1 MTSHGVPRHGRY
13 ERLLR
18 KHRFDTRNVEH
29 EETVLNAQ
37 RATVPEGETTR
48 SKNLHEQWVAMHE
61 KREQILNPSTTLV
74 PAIPEATSTTTEED
88 SATTETEPM
97 SSETTTSN
105 DSTTETQPAHE
116 SETTTDEI
124 RPTTEM
130 VPVNGLE
137 ATTPEDDSA
146 TTMTHPVV
154 SETTSFETGVST
166 TDQQTNEL
174 PTTTEA
180 IIEPTLTTVTTS
192 TSNPSTETNT
202 ETGTESTVSEVN
214 TSAPVETS
222 TTTDLSDSTTETVSE
237 SAGLIVGLTAESEGI
252 SQSTEDL
259 PISPTSTLDTPSTD
273 NTASTTLSTSVPVI
287 GQAIESSDKSP
298 ISLGSSLNI
307 PTAVVVGQTP
317 SSTST
322 GAVIAAI
329 AAESSTSSSDT
340 TTTTR
345 DSPTNTTNTTT
356 TTSSTTFAT
365 TITTTTS
372 DTTLSLT
379 SSTTTTTSYSS
390 HTTYSDSP
398 TGGYGWGDDDSLDNT
413 AGVSPESTGAGSS
426 GSESSSDS
434 GSGTLSPQATGK
446 IVGGV
451 VGGVAAATVIFLL
464 IFLLLRRRRKTG
476 FFFGSPARVRGDD
489 SDGGLIRE
497 PSTRHMV
504 SRDSDG
510 AASFGAAYF
519 APAFMKRWRQSQ
531 VSTGEES
538 LASTAP
544 SERGFQK
551 ISGRKLPSGIH
562 PDFDYSAGGLEAGSP
577 TESDISPT
585 LPPVIPRSPTSSRP
599 PPSNPFSA
607 PLDTSFTRE
616 VAEDDVVF
624 VRPSPARTPTAG
636 SSNAL
641 TWAEASARTMPMA
654 FPMPPSGTSVSIPKR
669 PDALGRSHPSY
680 DGSRGSRFSENL

>member
-18 KHRFDTRNVEH
+18 KHRFDTRDFEH
-29 EETVLNAQ
+29 EETVLNDQ
-37 RATVPEGETTR
+37 RVTVPEGETAQ
-48 SKNLHEQWVAMHE
+48 SKNLHEQWMAMHE
-61 KREQILNPSTTLV
+61 KREQVLNPSTTLI
-74 PAIPEATSTTTEED
+74 PAIPEVTSTATEEVV
-88 SATTETEPM
+88 ATTEAELTP
-97 SSETTTSN
+97 SETTTTTSG
-105 DSTTETQPAHE
+105 DSTTETEPAHE
-116 SETTTDEI
+116 SETTTNEI
-124 RPTTEM
+124 RPTTDTAPLNE
-130 VPVNGLE
+130 PE
-137 ATTPEDDSA
+137 STTSEDESA
-146 TTMTHPVV
+146 TTMTQPVV
-154 SETTSFETGVST
+154 SETTSFDISVST
-166 TDQQTNEL
+166 SDQQTIEL
-174 PTTTEA
+174 PTITEA
-180 IIEPTLTTVTTS
+180 IVEPASTTVTTS
-192 TSNPSTETNT
+192 TSNPATETNT
-202 ETGTESTVSEVN
+202 EAGTESPTVPEVN
-214 TSAPVETS
+214 TSGTVETS
-222 TTTDLSDSTTETVSE
+222 TTTELSDSTTETVSE
-237 SAGLIVGLTAESEGI
+237 SASSVAGLTAESQVI
-252 SQSTEDL
+252 STS
-259 PISPTSTLDTPSTD
+259 TSTLDSTFTD
-273 NTASTTLSTSVPVI
+273 NNASATLSTSVPVI
-287 GQAIESSDKSP
+287 DKTIESSDKIY

-307 PTAVVVGQTP
+307 PTAVVVGQTL

-322 GAVIAAI
+322 EAVITAI
-329 AAESSTSSSDT
+329 AAESSTSSSHTTET
-340 TTTTR
+340 TTTTT
-345 DSPTNTTNTTT
+345 DTSTNTTNTPSTT
-356 TTSSTTFAT
+356 STTFAT

-379 SSTTTTTSYSS
+379 SSTTTTTTTSHLS
-390 HTTYSDSP
+390 HTTYSDSL
-398 TGGYGWGDDDSLDNT
+398 TGGYGWRDDDSLDNT
-413 AGVSPESTGAGSS
+413 AGVSPESTGAGFS
-426 GSESSSDS
+426 GSESNSDS
-434 GSGTLSPQATGK
+434 GSGTFSPQATGK

-464 IFLLLRRRRKTG
+464 VFLLLRRRRKTG
-476 FFFGSPARVRGDD
+476 FFFGSPARVKGDD

-497 PSTRHMV
+497 PSTRQMV

-531 VSTGEES
+531 MSIGEES

-562 PDFDYSAGGLEAGSP
+562 PDLDYSLETGSP

-636 SSNAL
+636 SSNA
-641 TWAEASARTMPMA
+641 TSWADASARAMPMA
-654 FPMPPSGTSVSIPKR
+654 FPMPPVGTLASIPKR